1 LQKAEDGSLY
11 LGDLRQEVRQQL
23 GDAFYREAGHQVDK
37 HQHPH
42 QQREGRRQQKQRGG
56 PGVDRHVQRQVAAQ
70 YGGGDLYPTGRFLF
84 HGGSLWGDVY
94 GGVVAGQAVFIR
106 GRVRLR
112 QSSRV
117 YDEHRPPHYSINA
130 PRAQPLPRRRASRP
144 AQSAVIWR
152 ELGGQ

>member
-1 LQKAEDGSLY
+1 MQKAEDGSLY

-84 HGGSLWGDVY
+84 HGGSLWVDVY
-94 GGVVAGQAVFIR
+94 GGVVAEKLP
-106 GRVRLR
+106 GR
-112 QSSRV
+112 
-117 YDEHRPPHYSINA
+117 
-130 PRAQPLPRRRASRP
+130 
-144 AQSAVIWR
+144 
-152 ELGGQ
+152 